1 MKAIVIYVIKIYQYA
16 LSPFFGTQCRFTPS
30 CSAYTIEA
38 LESFGFFKGS
48 WIAIK
53 RLLRCRPGVPGGLDP
68 LPKKI
73 KGYYGN

>member
-1 MKAIVIYVIKIYQYA
+1 MKALVILIIKIYQFA

-38 LESFGFFKGS
+38 LEGFGFFKGS

-68 LPKKI
+68 LPKK
-73 KGYYGN
+73 

>member
-1 MKAIVIYVIKIYQYA
+1 MRALAILIIKIYQFA

-38 LESFGFFKGS
+38 LENFGFFKGS

-68 LPKKI
+68 LPKK
-73 KGYYGN
+73 

>member
-1 MKAIVIYVIKIYQYA
+1 MKALVILIIKIYQFA

-38 LESFGFFKGS
+38 LENFGFFKGS

-68 LPKKI
+68 LPKK
-73 KGYYGN
+73 